1 MFGLGAAAM
10 LGGTLLQSI
19 HNALI
24 KVSDNKICHSS
35 LEFVADRTIAMI
47 ACTGGRCI
55 KNSDT
60 WQQREKKRPLGPL
73 LKNWIAVTASP

>member
-35 LEFVADRTIAMI
+35 LK
-47 ACTGGRCI
+47 CG
-55 KNSDT
+55 
-60 WQQREKKRPLGPL
+60 
-73 LKNWIAVTASP
+73 